1 MQKQKV
7 LYVAGIGRNGGTLI
21 DLIMGELDGFFSM
34 GEVRHVWLKGL
45 VKRELCTCGQR
56 FTECDVWRD
65 VFERGFGGF
74 DRLDGPHTTEVQD
87 RVDRFRHLPLLLS
100 PVRPPAF
107 QRALDE
113 YVELWRHFYRG
124 VREATQA
131 RVLVNSSKSA
141 EHALILRELPELELY
156 VLHLVRDSRAAVHSW
171 QKKNV
176 PIIDQP
182 GEVSYMPRFSALG
195 AAARWSGRNASAGLL
210 RRHFKHYRVL
220 RYEDLV
226 DRPEEHVR
234 SIVEWVGEPVGEL
247 PFIDAHTVNLGVS
260 HLQSGNPMRHQNGAV
275 KIRKDVAWQ
284 ENMGA
289 GKRRLV
295 TALTYPLLR
304 EYGYFR

>member
-1 MQKQKV
+1 MEKQKV

-21 DLIMGELDGFFSM
+21 DRIMGELDGFFSM
-34 GEVRHVWLKGL
+34 GEVRHVWLKGV
-45 VKRELCTCGQR
+45 VKRELCTCGER
-56 FTECDVWRD
+56 FTECAVWRD

-74 DRLDGPHTTEVQD
+74 DRLDGAHPTAVQEK
-87 RVDRFRHLPLLLS
+87 VDRFRYLPLLLS

-107 QRALDE
+107 QHALDE

-141 EHALILRELPELELY
+141 EHALILRELPEIELY
-156 VLHLVRDSRAAVHSW
+156 ILHLVRDSRAAVHSW
-171 QKKNV
+171 QKNIRL
-176 PIIDQP
+176 PDQP
-182 GEVSYMPRFSALG
+182 DDVTYMPRFSAFG
-195 AAARWSGRNASAGLL
+195 AAARWSGRNVSAGLL

-234 SIVEWVGEPVGEL
+234 GIIEWLGEPVGKL
-247 PFIDAHTVNLGVS
+247 PFIDSHTVDLGLS
-260 HLQSGNPMRHQNGAV
+260 HLQSGNPMRYQNGAV
-275 KIRKDVAWQ
+275 KIRKDEAWRGG
-284 ENMGA
+284 MGA
-289 GKRRLV
+289 GTRRLV